1 MITLTLR
8 AKTTMIGAL
17 VAAALSLVAAVS
29 TYVLARQYMLQQRSD
44 TAVAQVVAASR
55 LAAAARASGADAL
68 GTLLTGAQLL
78 PGSRAALYRDGEWF
92 VSGVGLSQEDLP
104 SNLLEKLSNNTAAR
118 QRVVLRS
125 EPVTIVGFPIVMQP
139 TTWFVGV
146 LSMQELSRTL
156 RVLQG
161 ALAFGVGLGTLGGAA
176 VGWRLSRRV
185 MEPLHVI
192 SDTAEA
198 ISLGDLKKR
207 VDEPREPDL
216 ARIAHAFNGM
226 TQSLRARIDREARF
240 GATVSHEL
248 KSPLTVIK
256 GAAELIAAKRDE
268 LPSRAQLGSDLLTVQ
283 ISEFEKTLSDLI
295 EISRYQSGTVEP
307 QLEVRS
313 AARLLETMAGRHGV
327 DVRQLEVQD
336 APIVVDVRRLEQIF
350 INLKKNADL
359 YANGLEAI
367 RSEQV
372 DDTYLLHFD
381 DAGIG
386 VAPEDRDRIFE
397 AFVRGNHHTATP
409 GSGLGLAITREH
421 AKAMGGDIRVTS
433 SPEGG
438 ARFTVTLRIGGG
450 DA

>member
-1 MITLTLR
+1 
-8 AKTTMIGAL
+8 
-17 VAAALSLVAAVS
+17 
-29 TYVLARQYMLQQRSD
+29 
-44 TAVAQVVAASR
+44 
-55 LAAAARASGADAL
+55 
-68 GTLLTGAQLL
+68 
-78 PGSRAALYRDGEWF
+78 
-92 VSGVGLSQEDLP
+92 
-104 SNLLEKLSNNTAAR
+104 
-118 QRVVLRS
+118 
-125 EPVTIVGFPIVMQP
+125 
-139 TTWFVGV
+139 
-146 LSMQELSRTL
+146 
-156 RVLQG
+156 
-161 ALAFGVGLGTLGGAA
+161 LAFGVGLGTLGGAA

-327 DVRQLEVQD
+327 DVRKLEVQD

-438 ARFTVTLRIGGG
+438 ARFTVTLRVGGG